1 MAKSWR
7 KNRYRSPQKEEI
19 VKATADFVGRITP
32 PLPVWAPMPP
42 SPQITKG
49 TPGIVN
55 GRVADA
61 PEMFDVSFESDDGK
75 TVRVEV
81 HPEQIQ
87 LI

>member
-7 KNRYRSPQKEEI
+7 QNKDRNPQKGEI
-19 VKATADFVGRITP
+19 VKATADFVGCITP
-32 PLPVWAPMPP
+32 PPPTWASTRP
-42 SPQITKG
+42 SPQIRKG
-49 TPGIVN
+49 TQGIVI

-61 PEMFDVSFESDDGK
+61 PEMFDISFESDDGK